1 MGFLACD
8 FMAAGGSRRRKN
20 GHSVPLCNLG
30 DHPWI
35 CWTHEGLVPDP
46 FVVGASGKVQCFFRL
61 QADAGT
67 ETKGGGVW
75 QRITVYVLVRLA
87 GVYGTVQMLES
98 RGYGIAPRFRSIAAY
113 KRWSPIP
120 PRRIPFSQVA

>member
-35 CWTHEGLVPDP
+35 CWTHEGLVSDP
-46 FVVGASGKVQCFFRL
+46 FVVGASGKVQCCF
-61 QADAGT
+61 AC
-67 ETKGGGVW
+67 GVT
-75 QRITVYVLVRLA
+75 Q
-87 GVYGTVQMLES
+87 G
-98 RGYGIAPRFRSIAAY
+98 PRRREAAY
-113 KRWSPIP
+113 GNGLQYMSWYGWLGRMAQSRCRK
-120 PRRIPFSQVA
+120 VVDT